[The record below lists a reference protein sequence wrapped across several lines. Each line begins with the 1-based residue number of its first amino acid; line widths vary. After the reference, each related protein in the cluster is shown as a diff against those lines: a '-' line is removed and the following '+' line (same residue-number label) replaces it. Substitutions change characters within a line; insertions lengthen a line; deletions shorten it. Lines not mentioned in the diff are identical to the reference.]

1 MSNNLKILLEK
12 QILLETK
19 LDFLNYKINNNFEP
33 TQALKDFE
41 MFYKM
46 TFLRSELMTNELLKN
61 DKYVK
66 SDVQLIEEKIKQLF
80 NKYYEPFM
88 NGIYTFLIYHVPK
101 FSLIYTEML
110 IALSHKLSSRKKA
123 LNYLRNNYG
132 AMITKEDLKKIF
144 DEVYE
149 TIIEDKLLNSFY
161 MKIRYNLDKKTI
173 DSFLEKMNYSDDF
186 FSLLKKEQ
194 LKEMLLFRDSTY
206 IFSLKDYI
214 IKSTSLS
221 YFAEYILKYFK
232 TISKNSQFPIKKSDN
247 VILKDIKDILNVER
261 KDIKDENYY
270 ISFFEVVFKEGLSPD
285 IIKTVV
291 KNMNL
296 HHVEK
301 FVDYIFYLFKN
312 SITLKTFDYSEKIIE
327 FMISHNHYFF
337 NDENR
342 KIFFTSLNDLILENI
357 LKEDKPDYAEYSEAM
372 ELAYKTFET
381 AKNLKNS
388 NDFNKINTIMDSF
401 IHLEHHNGSLYEYVY
416 AIILN
421 NDYKEVDEQL
431 SDISWNYRINNLHA
445 KNFEKEINEIIIFY
459 KRQIGVYNKLMTK
472 ENNYE

>member
-1 MSNNLKILLEK
+1 
-12 QILLETK
+12 
-19 LDFLNYKINNNFEP
+19 
-33 TQALKDFE
+33 
-41 MFYKM
+41 
-46 TFLRSELMTNELLKN
+46 
-61 DKYVK
+61 
-66 SDVQLIEEKIKQLF
+66 
-80 NKYYEPFM
+80 
-88 NGIYTFLIYHVPK
+88 
-101 FSLIYTEML
+101 
-110 IALSHKLSSRKKA
+110 
-123 LNYLRNNYG
+123 
-132 AMITKEDLKKIF
+132 
-144 DEVYE
+144 
-149 TIIEDKLLNSFY
+149 

-401 IHLEHHNGSLYEYVY
+401 IHLEHHNGSIYEYVY